1 MDERPEPDVENC
13 VKDAVGALE
22 GVARTLVGKPSAP
35 LKGILNNDP
44 FKLNIHPA
52 LRESLLKVEGYEG
65 DAPGAGHA
73 KVAEKRN
80 VEIADAEFVLTTC
93 AAGILFLISK
103 AKDLA

>member
-1 MDERPEPDVENC
+1 M
-13 VKDAVGALE
+13 
-22 GVARTLVGKPSAP
+22 
-35 LKGILNNDP
+35 
-44 FKLNIHPA
+44 